1 MVTFT
6 SETERVSSDLEAVSF
21 ENIAIL
27 EAVVCSRTL
36 LEYRDT
42 VADFVIV
49 VFPET
54 EFFPDTLVIFLVL
67 VKRVS
72 LKVLENSS
80 DTAKETTTM
89 DLCVVGTTDGQDEI
103 DTLVLCWQ
111 TARAKGNKRKIT
123 ISSGRSTCSS
133 YNHSEKNWFSS
144 VEFPLNFHEKRS
156 PP

>member
-6 SETERVSSDLEAVSF
+6 LETERVSSDLEAASF
-21 ENIAIL
+21 ENKAIL

-67 VKRVS
+67 VKKVS
-72 LKVLENSS
+72 LRVLENSS
-80 DTAKETTTM
+80 DTANETTTM
-89 DLCVVGTTDGQDEI
+89 DLCVVETTDGHDET

-111 TARAKGNKRKIT
+111 TAGAKGNKRKIT
-123 ISSGRSTCSS
+123 KSSGHSTCSS
-133 YNHSEKNWFSS
+133 YNHSEKTGFQASS
-144 VEFPLNFHEKRS
+144 FL
-156 PP
+156 